1 MGPSDLSRR
10 ALVVIVGVPAV
21 VGALYVGGW
30 VLTVP
35 VALLGAQAAAET
47 YDLAEARDVRPF
59 RWLGMFVAGSY
70 VLFAAGHPT
79 FRSLS
84 PWVLGAVL
92 LLSAA
97 SLVMSMATRWPDGK
111 PLAAAAVTVFGA
123 LYGGLALA
131 FVPLLR
137 ALPAELGWG
146 GTPPSPWA
154 GVAVVALPL
163 ATTWIGDGSAYFV
176 GTAWGRKRM
185 APTLSPGKSWVGAY
199 AGVGGAALAA
209 VGWYAVSV
217 PVLSGLELG
226 GLWQAALAGAVLGVV
241 AQVGDLAE
249 SLLKREAGAKDSGGV
264 FPGHGGVLDRTDSL
278 IFALPVAYLI
288 FLFTTVSG

>member
-1 MGPSDLSRR
+1 
-10 ALVVIVGVPAV
+10 LVVVGGVPAV

-47 YDLAEARDVRPF
+47 YDLAEAGGVRPF

-70 VLFAAGHPT
+70 VLFASGHPT
-79 FRSLS
+79 FRALS

-92 LLSAA
+92 LLCSV
-97 SLVMSMATRWPDGK
+97 SLVMAMTARWPEGR
-111 PLAAAAVTVFGA
+111 PLAATAVTVFGS

-137 ALPAELGWG
+137 ALPAELGWSG
-146 GTPPSPWA
+146 PTPSPWA
-154 GVAVVALPL
+154 GVAIVALPL
-163 ATTWIGDGSAYFV
+163 ATTWIGDGAAYFV
-176 GTAWGRKRM
+176 GTAWGREKM
-185 APTLSPGKSWVGAY
+185 APRLSPAKSWAGAY
-199 AGVGGAALAA
+199 AGVVGAALAA
-209 VGWYAVSV
+209 TGWYALSA
-217 PVLSGLELG
+217 PLLSGMKLG
-226 GLWQAALAGAVLGVV
+226 GLWQAAGAGALLGVV

-249 SLLKREAGAKDSGGV
+249 SLLKREAGAKDSGGI

-278 IFALPVAYLI
+278 IFALPTAYLI
-288 FLFTTVSG
+288 FLLTTVIG